1 MLQNSVTLQKTVM
14 LPSTKE
20 QLLLAFVR
28 PKLFFSKRVYWSKSK
43 VEPAAN
49 AVTIVAFEIYLASA
63 AVS

>member
-1 MLQNSVTLQKTVM
+1 M
-14 LPSTKE
+14 
-20 QLLLAFVR
+20 
-28 PKLFFSKRVYWSKSK
+28 YWSKPK